1 MFRFIHAADLHLD
14 SPLRGLQQ
22 YEGAPVE
29 RLRGATRQALKGLV
43 ELAVGEEVDFVLLA
57 GDIYDGDWKD
67 YQTGLFFAT
76 QMTRLRE
83 ADIPVFMISGNH
95 DAESQITRSLR
106 LPENVRVLS
115 AREPETRTL
124 EDLGVAI
131 HGQGFTTRDCSED
144 LSARYPA
151 PLRGLFNIGLLH
163 TSCDGREGHAPYAP
177 CTLDGLKSRGY
188 DYWALGHVHGREVLC
203 RSPYIVFPGNLQ
215 GRHVRE
221 TGPKGCTLVT
231 VNGDTRLEHRAL
243 DVVRWSVARV
253 DATGARDG
261 DDVVSR
267 ACRAAADTLAAAE
280 GRAVAM
286 RVEVVGRCPAH
297 AALVANPERW
307 INDMRAGVADLS
319 GQEVWVEKVRLRT
332 QPEVDFADLTGDDA
346 YAGLMRSLQ
355 QLEADPAALGAL
367 AEDLFGELDR
377 KIPADLREGDLDLR
391 HPDLLSAAL
400 KDVEGLLATRLLE
413 VAP

>member
-29 RLRGATRQALKGLV
+29 RLRGATRQALRGLV
-43 ELAVGEEVDFVLLA
+43 DLALGERVDFVLLA

-106 LPENVRVLS
+106 LPENVHVLS
-115 AREPETRTL
+115 TRAPETRTL
-124 EDLGVAI
+124 DDLGVAI
-131 HGQGFTTRDCSED
+131 HGQGFTTRDCPDD

-151 PLRGLFNIGLLH
+151 PVKGLFNIGLLH

-177 CTLDGLKSRGY
+177 CTLDGLKARGY

-203 RSPYIVFPGNLQ
+203 LSPYIVFPGNLQ
-215 GRHVRE
+215 GRHARE
-221 TGPKGCTLVT
+221 TGPKGCTVVT
-231 VNGDTRLEHRAL
+231 VNGDTKLEHRPL
-243 DVVRWSVARV
+243 DVVRWQVARV
-253 DATGARDG
+253 DATGVRDA
-261 DDVVSR
+261 DEIVTR
-267 ACRAAADTLAAAE
+267 ACRIAADALAGAD
-280 GRAVAM
+280 GRAVAL
-286 RVEVVGRCPAH
+286 RLEIAGRSAAH
-297 AALVANPERW
+297 ARLAANPEHW
-307 INDMRAGVADLS
+307 TAQIRAGVADATS
-319 GQEVWVEKVRLRT
+319 HEVWVEKVRFGT
-332 QPEVDFADLTGDDA
+332 QPEVDLAHLAGDDAFGGLVRALEGMDTGSLRSLADDLFADL
-346 YAGLMRSLQ
+346 
-355 QLEADPAALGAL
+355 E
-367 AEDLFGELDR
+367 R
-377 KIPADLREGDLDLR
+377 KIPAELREADLDLR
-391 HPDLLSAAL
+391 NPDLLASAMTDVQAL
-400 KDVEGLLATRLLE
+400 LTARLLE